1 MHERAGTRLGNI
13 SPLELFALLTIAG
26 AVFIKT
32 APHIGPLTTAPKSDN
47 PATIAEATPDKPV
60 ARLVARAELQ
70 KTKTKSATARAWV
83 QPRDAAQPPEEATAA
98 ESRSKIVMTAVALPL
113 PHPAPKRGSAMLTFT
128 APPLPVAAPKHTQSD
143 APPLLKR
150 APQEVRTKGAGSA
163 LQQMGRASWYTLDS
177 PTASGEKID
186 DAALTAA
193 HNFLPFGTKVLVEN
207 VANGHSVVVRINDR
221 GPFVAGRIIDLSK
234 AAAEAIDLIPT
245 GVTDVR
251 VSVIYQI
258 EDLKSGA
265 RGSSTIRTASVNLES
280 KPIRPNSQAAK
291 VDPQSRSVKHKKRA
305 VREIGTPATSTIR
318 TASVDPESKP
328 VTRNSQAAKVDP
340 QSKSAKHKKRAVSE
354 IGTPATSAPA
364 SVVKPRGLFGGMK
377 RADGRESSFPGFLK
391 SVFGNPI
398 AFADIGRR
406 INVRFT
412 PQ

>member
-1 MHERAGTRLGNI
+1 MHERAGTRSGNI
-13 SPLELFALLTIAG
+13 SPLQLFALLTIAG

-47 PATIAEATPDKPV
+47 PATIAEATPNKPV

-70 KTKTKSATARAWV
+70 KTKPKSATARAWV
-83 QPRDAAQPPEEATAA
+83 QPRDGAPPPEETTAA

-113 PHPAPKRGSAMLTFT
+113 PLPAPKRGSAMLTFT
-128 APPLPVAAPKHTQSD
+128 APPLPVAAPKHTQSAKSD

-163 LQQMGRASWYTLDS
+163 LQQIGRASWYTLDS
-177 PTASGEKID
+177 PTASGEKMD

-193 HNFLPFGTKVLVEN
+193 HNFLPFGTKVLIEN

-234 AAAEAIDLIPT
+234 AAAEALDFIPT

-251 VSVIYQI
+251 LSVIYQI

-265 RGSSTIRTASVNLES
+265 RGSPTIRTASVNPE
-280 KPIRPNSQAAK
+280 K
-291 VDPQSRSVKHKKRA
+291 A
-305 VREIGTPATSTIR
+305 VR
-318 TASVDPESKP
+318 
-328 VTRNSQAAKVDP
+328 RNSQAAKVDP
-340 QSKSAKHKKRAVSE
+340 QSKSAKHNKRAVSEIGTPATSTIRTASVNPESKPVRRNSQAAKVDPQSKSAKHNKWAVSE

-364 SVVKPRGLFGGMK
+364 PVVNHQPRGLFGGMK
-377 RADGRESSFPGFLK
+377 RADGRESGFPGFLK
-391 SVFGNPI
+391 SVFGNP
-398 AFADIGRR
+398 
-406 INVRFT
+406 
-412 PQ
+412 

>member
-1 MHERAGTRLGNI
+1 
-13 SPLELFALLTIAG
+13 
-26 AVFIKT
+26 
-32 APHIGPLTTAPKSDN
+32 
-47 PATIAEATPDKPV
+47 V

-70 KTKTKSATARAWV
+70 KTKPKSATARAWV

-163 LQQMGRASWYTLDS
+163 LQQIGRASWYTLDS
-177 PTASGEKID
+177 PTASGEKMD

-234 AAAEAIDLIPT
+234 AAAEALDLIPT

-251 VSVIYQI
+251 LSVIYQI

-265 RGSSTIRTASVNLES
+265 RGSPTIRTASVNLES
-280 KPIRPNSQAAK
+280 KPIR
-291 VDPQSRSVKHKKRA
+291 
-305 VREIGTPATSTIR
+305 
-318 TASVDPESKP
+318 
-328 VTRNSQAAKVDP
+328 RNSQAAKVDP
-340 QSKSAKHKKRAVSE
+340 QSKSVKHKKPAVSEIGTQATSTIRTANPESKPIRRNSQAAKVDPQSKSVKQTKRAVSE

-364 SVVKPRGLFGGMK
+364 RVVKHQPRGLFGSMK
-377 RADGRESSFPGFLK
+377 RADGRESGFRGFLK
-391 SVFGNPI
+391 SAFGNP
-398 AFADIGRR
+398 
-406 INVRFT
+406 
-412 PQ
+412 